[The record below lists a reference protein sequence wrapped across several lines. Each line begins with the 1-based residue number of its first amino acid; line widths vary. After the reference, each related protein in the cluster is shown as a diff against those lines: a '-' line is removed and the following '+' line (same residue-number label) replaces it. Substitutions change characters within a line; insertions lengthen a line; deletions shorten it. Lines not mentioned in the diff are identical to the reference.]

1 MNGIKV
7 SVYKNVLKKICDKY
21 NGPED
26 FINEKIEEICSH
38 GTLSVK
44 GVIYIL
50 LAFLSIKLA
59 SSHEI

>member
-7 SVYKNVLKKICDKY
+7 NVYENVLKKICDKY

-26 FINEKIEEICSH
+26 FINEKIEGICFH
-38 GTLSVK
+38 ERGNLYFV
-44 GVIYIL
+44 
-50 LAFLSIKLA
+50 AFLSIKLA